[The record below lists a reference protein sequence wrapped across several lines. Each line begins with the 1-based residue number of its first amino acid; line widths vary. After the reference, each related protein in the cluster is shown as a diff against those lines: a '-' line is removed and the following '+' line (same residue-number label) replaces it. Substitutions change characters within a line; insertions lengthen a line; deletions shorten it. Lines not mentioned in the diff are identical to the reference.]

1 MSGRV
6 IEKEVYVTEEFKVGD
21 TVYVKN
27 PQGRAMEIVELLEGK
42 TVSIKAAVCKLPASD
57 KFDVF
62 NEDRLSHE
70 GPTPLN
76 VVYGSSRSTTR

>member
-1 MSGRV
+1 MSERF
-6 IEKEVYVTEEFKVGD
+6 IKKEMYVTEKFKVGD

-27 PQGRAMEIVELLEGK
+27 IRGKAMEIVEFLEGK
-42 TVSIKAAVCKLPASD
+42 TVNIKAAVCKLSASD

-62 NEDRLSHE
+62 NVDQLSHE

-76 VVYGSSRSTTR
+76 IVYASSRST